1 MNLKDFWKERER
13 KHLTK
18 IGKYLKYVFNDH
30 FILFAFIL
38 FGAIAYLYSEYVKSI
53 QINEPLPLYVLGVFI
68 GLMPF
73 VGNFST
79 LLQEADKLFLLPI
92 EDDFNPIAS
101 RLRRRSFLIPLILLG
116 FTAAMASPMLV
127 AYQVYSFSN
136 WWQLWVLLILLKWIN
151 LYAQQILYKSW
162 HQDWTLL
169 YHAALGIV
177 NIILVYLFIFT
188 SIITSI
194 SLALVLL
201 ISTLFVYQR
210 FFESER
216 WNWEYMITKEESRLT
231 NQLKLINLFTD
242 IPEIKSEAK
251 RNKIFDPLIQS
262 LPKANTS
269 AALHLVS
276 RGFFRNPSYI
286 NLYIRLL
293 AIALILILLVP
304 TPWMS
309 LIIGLLFLF
318 MIGFQLIPLAN
329 QYEKVKAQAVIP
341 VAQDLIIRETQRLI
355 NWLLQAASLFFG
367 IMGLFNTTDYIAA
380 IVNMLIYILF
390 SFLFTSF
397 YIPRRLKKKQK

>member
-1 MNLKDFWKERER
+1 MSLKDFWKDRER

-30 FILFAFIL
+30 FILFVFIF

-53 QINEPLPLYVLGVFI
+53 QINETLPLYVLGLFI
-68 GLMPF
+68 GLVPF
-73 VGNFST
+73 AGSFST

-92 EDDFNPIAS
+92 EENFDPIAS
-101 RLRRRSFLIPLILLG
+101 HLRRRSFFLPLILLG

-127 AYQVYSFSN
+127 AYQVYSFSD
-136 WWQLWVLLILLKWIN
+136 WWQLWLLLVLFKWTN

-169 YHAALGIV
+169 YYAVFGIV

-188 SIITSI
+188 SILSSI
-194 SLALVLL
+194 IIALALLL
-201 ISTLFVYQR
+201 SIIFIYQR
-210 FFESER
+210 FFKSER
-216 WNWEYMITKEESRLT
+216 WNWEYMISKEESRLT

-242 IPEIKSEAK
+242 IPEIKNKAK
-251 RNKIFDPLIQS
+251 RNKIFDPLLQL
-262 LPKANTS
+262 LPRTNTS
-269 AALHLVS
+269 AAVHLVS

-293 AIALILILLVP
+293 AIGLLLIILVP
-304 TPWMS
+304 TTWMS
-309 LIIGLLFLF
+309 LITGLLFLF

-329 QYEKVKAQAVIP
+329 QYNKVKAQAVIP
-341 VAQDLIIRETQRLI
+341 VAQDLIVRETQRLI
-355 NWLLQAASLFFG
+355 NWLLQVAGLFFG
-367 IMGLFNTTDYIAA
+367 IIGLFNTTDYIAA
-380 IVNMLIYILF
+380 IVNLFIYMLF

-397 YIPRRLKKKQK
+397 YIPRRLAKKQR